1 MAEELA
7 ELREAAQS
15 GEKGKIE
22 DELGDVVFAV
32 VNLGRFLGIEA
43 EVALNG
49 TNNKFMRRFQ
59 QVEDAIKAKGLKWK
73 ELDLAAMDV
82 LWEEAKATERL

>member
-1 MAEELA
+1 
-7 ELREAAQS
+7 
-15 GEKGKIE
+15 
-22 DELGDVVFAV
+22 
-32 VNLGRFLGIEA
+32 
-43 EVALNG
+43 
-49 TNNKFMRRFQ
+49 MRRFQ